1 MKTLLAAALFVATTA
16 TVPAFAQNV
25 SKAVSYADLDL
36 GSPDG
41 QARLNTRLRHAVQT
55 VCGVANPSDLGE
67 KRAVRRCRR
76 AAGEQAGRDAEIAV
90 ASYGIRS
97 SDRLASGR

>member
-1 MKTLLAAALFVATTA
+1 MKTLLAAALFVAATA
-16 TVPAFAQNV
+16 TVPVFAQNV

-36 GSPDG
+36 TTPDG

-55 VCGVANPSDLGE
+55 VCGATNPRDLKE
-67 KRAVRRCRR
+67 VSAVRRCRR
-76 AAGEQAGRDAEIAV
+76 AAGERAGRDAEVAV
-90 ASYGIRS
+90 ANYGIRS

>member
-1 MKTLLAAALFVATTA
+1 MKTLFAAALFVAATA
-16 TVPAFAQNV
+16 TVPVFAQNV

-41 QARLNTRLRHAVQT
+41 QARLNSRLRRAVQT
-55 VCGVANPSDLGE
+55 VCAVTNPSDLGE
-67 KRAVRRCRR
+67 RRAVRRCRL
-76 AAGEQAGRDAEIAV
+76 AASERAGRDAEVAV
-90 ASYGIRS
+90 ANYGIRS